1 MIEFW
6 VGWTAAAPTPGPHS
20 QQRAA
25 STARRGRAA
34 GSNLE
39 LGIALAHGHVLAAI
53 DQARIDA
60 GLPRRANSGWGWA
73 RTRLRR
79 ARRLLPRHADHAL
92 PVCAG

>member
-6 VGWTAAAPTPGPHS
+6 SAWTAAALHPGPHS
-20 QQRAA
+20 QQRRQV
-25 STARRGRAA
+25 ARRGRAA

-60 GLPRRANSGWGWA
+60 GLPRESEQRMGVGHSPPPSSPIA
-73 RTRLRR
+73 TT
-79 ARRLLPRHADHAL
+79 P
-92 PVCAG
+92 C